1 MEKSKKNLNTK
12 VKVSDLQKESKLNKH
27 NYDFHE
33 NPDLNRDPTVIPMS
47 LNLATNILAIKAK
60 NKVFDATPYSISP
73 SNILVI
79 NNLSNGNVNYMFKAK
94 GSSNMTYSKIAPTN
108 VGEYTVLAT
117 SAKTQTYN
125 AQIATCDFEIKK
137 AFYNMAGVIWDY
149 QGDFTFDNQQKKV
162 ELLNLPSGVF
172 AFYNGSNKKTEAGH
186 YVATAVFDDYDD
198 HNYYQP
204 SEFSLHWRIK
214 KANYNMSDVKWDYT
228 TPFTYEISSNG
239 LAIIRTVTLLPA
251 TLPTGLTINQVAY
264 IDNIESNAGTYFA
277 QASFNYDVTNYNE
290 PIVPKL
296 SWTIKKADFDMSD
309 ASWNYAVPYTYKLD
323 SNNYPEVYTVQ
334 IQDLPPQIISSNVTY
349 IDNCKS
355 NAGNYYAKAIFGSNS
370 YDYLNYNEPI
380 FPNLSWTIKKADY
393 SPSLLQ
399 WDYTIPFTYTA
410 TTYTVLLVQNTLNWN
425 VIYSNNNKTDAGHYI
440 ASAVITNYEFLN
452 YNEPLV
458 PNLSWTINKANINMA
473 DVTWNYSGPFT
484 YDCTYD
490 QNQIPHPHHWFVDLN
505 LGNTGLSA
513 CLINNYASNAGN
525 YVASAS
531 FTGYDHVN
539 YNEPFIAP
547 LNWTIKKA
555 MFDMSSVT
563 WDYPGPFTY
572 QTWHNGYANV
582 GHDHSVWL
590 NHPLPGGL
598 EEEQY
603 IDNQKSEVGQYMA
616 KVTFKYNQNY
626 YGQYIGP
633 LHWEIIDPL

>member
-239 LAIIRTVTLLPA
+239 LATIRTVTLLPA

-290 PIVPKL
+290 PIVPK
-296 SWTIKKADFDMSD
+296 
-309 ASWNYAVPYTYKLD
+309 
-323 SNNYPEVYTVQ
+323 
-334 IQDLPPQIISSNVTY
+334 
-349 IDNCKS
+349 
-355 NAGNYYAKAIFGSNS
+355 
-370 YDYLNYNEPI
+370 
-380 FPNLSWTIKKADY
+380 LSWTIKKADY